1 MELLKEIKNL
11 LHGKDD
17 LQNSLDR
24 IIKDN
29 KYSTKDIALFQ
40 PMEKVLCTQKSVS
53 IMLWYRYDLDEF
65 LDIFKDKKIE
75 IKTKKFDGFPYN
87 QRAIN
92 QSVTRNLNLLIK
104 GISNHSKFWLKF
116 DYILM

>member
-29 KYSTKDIALFQ
+29 KYSTKGYSTISTNGKSSMYVKILFQ
-40 PMEKVLCTQKSVS
+40 
-53 IMLWYRYDLDEF
+53 
-65 LDIFKDKKIE
+65 
-75 IKTKKFDGFPYN
+75 
-87 QRAIN
+87 
-92 QSVTRNLNLLIK
+92 
-104 GISNHSKFWLKF
+104 
-116 DYILM
+116 